1 MEVMPKRMENGG
13 ANMNIFQ
20 RLLQLFKANTAKHT
34 TVNQKR
40 TVKNLQINDVVTVD
54 LEDYIVVGKIE
65 YNDSGYTWTS
75 YNLKG
80 DNKNIWLSYEE
91 DDELYIGVYESSS
104 VKIQEPIGNKITVE
118 GITFTLDEKGSA
130 SITGK
135 EGQAGAVVGQRVK
148 YWDFESEDSEFDLL
162 SIEKWGGQTEGGEIE
177 VSKGYSI
184 NEKEIKIIAG
194 T

>member
-1 MEVMPKRMENGG
+1 MPKRMENGG